1 MRIMVEYL
9 VIIFRKRKW
18 LKYLQDVHVEN
29 YANRGKSAGMLVLR
43 ALVIVLAVGCL
54 VLGLLI
60 PPFIFGT
67 IGFGLLAWFLGT
79 RLELDFD
86 YSYTNGTIDI
96 AKVFTKSSRK
106 KYLSFEMKDVV
117 VVAPVGTDPV
127 RGYEGRGLKV
137 LDCSSRNPQ
146 IKTYE
151 VVYHDPK
158 SSNNGVTVVLM
169 DLEDDFLEAMR
180 TVSPSAVHKD

>member
-1 MRIMVEYL
+1 
-9 VIIFRKRKW
+9 
-18 LKYLQDVHVEN
+18 
-29 YANRGKSAGMLVLR
+29 
-43 ALVIVLAVGCL
+43 
-54 VLGLLI
+54 
-60 PPFIFGT
+60 
-67 IGFGLLAWFLGT
+67 
-79 RLELDFD
+79 
-86 YSYTNGTIDI
+86 
-96 AKVFTKSSRK
+96 
-106 KYLSFEMKDVV
+106 MKDVV

>member
-1 MRIMVEYL
+1 M
-9 VIIFRKRKW
+9 
-18 LKYLQDVHVEN
+18 
-29 YANRGKSAGMLVLR
+29 
-43 ALVIVLAVGCL
+43 
-54 VLGLLI
+54 
-60 PPFIFGT
+60 
-67 IGFGLLAWFLGT
+67 GT

-146 IKTYE
+146 INTYE
-151 VVYHDPK
+151 VEYHYPK
-158 SSNNGVTVVLM
+158 S
-169 DLEDDFLEAMR
+169 
-180 TVSPSAVHKD
+180 